1 MGSQASSLEKEELA
15 ELERLTTSPRQG
27 EHGRISLEELHA
39 IPELAVNPLAQRIHA
54 VFDLDGAMRST
65 FGIAFRIYDVNGD
78 GLLDTA
84 DLTHVV
90 KLMVGSNVADIEVEK
105 MVQQTIL
112 DADTLD
118 RDGSISFAEFKRA
131 MFNAD
136 MADPWLLDTTAAY
149 HPPKENT
156 QTGLI
161 MAVSDEP
168 RLQEAHLLDT
178 DSFTAVRIDSMSSSI
193 RTTNTSDPNNGHR
206 HPATV
211 AVQTPSTPQTTPTAP
226 TATTAQAVTPK
237 KGRLSFPNLSYS
249 ADIRPLLTPW
259 NILSVVL
266 LLVIVVSGAILFMAL
281 VGMLTFS
288 SPSIKSVWIEVN
300 SQILNAIFTFNVLVV
315 QPERIWLIYCSV
327 KYWRAL
333 RRYRA
338 AVESSTSLSDNDSS
352 NGVNSV
358 VNNNLHKEAPSL
370 AKPPSNTGP
379 AVVAAC
385 SDMALWAAR
394 IRGKVSAI
402 YLFDGSHRDRISP
415 NNGHPC
421 TDMPD
426 ALGASAAPTVVSV
439 DHSHQ
444 SQTLPVAERP
454 SFTLSMQA
462 LDTVADT
469 TESPPSSRVP
479 DAALSLASPDTPHST
494 ELLISTTSTPFVPF
508 WKWAT
513 ILALLNGQCLFQYA
527 IDYAMWGW
535 ATDYTRRPPY
545 IVGLFLPLSFISGVV
560 GVVWPQ
566 LIARRAKRRSALYT
580 PNG

>member
-1 MGSQASSLEKEELA
+1 
-15 ELERLTTSPRQG
+15 
-27 EHGRISLEELHA
+27 
-39 IPELAVNPLAQRIHA
+39 
-54 VFDLDGAMRST
+54 
-65 FGIAFRIYDVNGD
+65 
-78 GLLDTA
+78 
-84 DLTHVV
+84 
-90 KLMVGSNVADIEVEK
+90 
-105 MVQQTIL
+105 
-112 DADTLD
+112 
-118 RDGSISFAEFKRA
+118 
-131 MFNAD
+131 
-136 MADPWLLDTTAAY
+136 
-149 HPPKENT
+149 
-156 QTGLI
+156 

-211 AVQTPSTPQTTPTAP
+211 AVQTPSTPQTTTP

-338 AVESSTSLSDNDSS
+338 AAESSTSLSDNDSS

-358 VNNNLHKEAPSL
+358 VNNNLHKEAVVVDNINNNNAVDNVNYNNSDMVDSSISNAYQPSL